1 MEILTN
7 KQNRDKIESCAG
19 KPADSFRVTEIK
31 QALKN
36 ENSVNIFIDGEFE
49 FSLDISQ
56 VVDFGIKI
64 GKTFTAKEIS
74 EMKSASEFGKLYQSS
89 LEWIL
94 SRPHSKKEA
103 IDHLKEKQFKR
114 KMENRKRE
122 FNKEKLK
129 NDKELKNRQK
139 ELKIK
144 TKILPEISDENVKKV
159 LERLEERGYIDD
171 EKFAKF
177 YLENRNLKKGISEK
191 RLKLELKNKG
201 ISEEI
206 IENVFADNPR
216 NEEEEI
222 KKIIAKKQNKYDE
235 KKLINYLV
243 RQGFDYQLS
252 QNLVREKD

>member
-36 ENSVNIFIDGEFE
+36 ENRVNIFIDGEFE

-94 SRPHSKKEA
+94 SCPHSKKEA

-144 TKILPEISDENVKKV
+144 TKILPEVSDENVKKV